1 MFKGKNEV
9 EEYPEDFDGVFK
21 FTNATDEDF
30 VTLWNNKEYTYPA
43 GKTVP
48 MVIANESLENIQQI
62 RKYFA
67 KRLAEREYLKS
78 KDFKKIAN
86 GIKNS
91 SGMSGATAV
100 QSSYNESE
108 LQPWIDECLKPLE
121 IGRQKVRT
129 IPDEVLN
136 VASKAIGGGNK
147 ENPYPAVD
155 LNETFKEENEKLLPK
170 RR

>member
-9 EEYPEDFDGVFK
+9 EDYPENFDGVFK

-30 VTLWNNKEYTYPA
+30 TTLWNNKEYTYPA

-67 KRLAEREYLKS
+67 KRLAEREYLNS
-78 KDFKKIAN
+78 KDFNKISN
-86 GIKNS
+86 GLKDKDGIKR
-91 SGMSGATAV
+91 V
-100 QSSYNESE
+100 IPSSYNESE
-108 LQPWIDECLKPLE
+108 LQPWIDECLKPLDP
-121 IGRQKVRT
+121 GFQKVKSV
-129 IPDEVLN
+129 PEENLK
-136 VASKAIGGGNK
+136 VAGKVIGGGNK

-155 LNETFKEENEKLLPK
+155 LRETFKESNEQLLAK
-170 RR
+170 RGN

>member
-30 VTLWNNKEYTYPA
+30 TTLWNNKEYTYPA

-48 MVIANESLENIQQI
+48 MVIANEPLENIQQI

-78 KDFKKIAN
+78 KGFSKIAN

-91 SGMSGATAV
+91 TGLSGATAI
-100 QSSYNESE
+100 QSSYDERD

-121 IGRQKVRT
+121 LGTQKVKSR
-129 IPDEVLN
+129 PAEELEV
-136 VASKAIGGGNK
+136 AGKALGGGNK

-155 LNETFKEENEKLLPK
+155 LNETFKEENEKLLA
-170 RR
+170 RRS

>member
-1 MFKGKNEV
+1 MELKGKNEV
-9 EEYPEDFDGVFK
+9 EDYGEDFDGVFR

-67 KRLAEREYLKS
+67 ERLAKREFLKS
-78 KDFKKIAN
+78 KNFIKISN
-86 GIKNS
+86 GIKDTMA
-91 SGMSGATAV
+91 GRYV
-100 QSSYNESE
+100 IPSSYNESE

-121 IGRQKVRT
+121 IGRQKVKE
-129 IPDEVLN
+129 IPEERLN
-136 VASKAIGGGNK
+136 VTAKAIGSGSK
-147 ENPYPAVD
+147 ENPFPAVD
-155 LNETFKEENEKLLPK
+155 LNETFKEDNEILLSK
-170 RR
+170 RGN